1 MKISTGKTVAGM
13 VRDFSGV
20 DLLDQDLY
28 SSQKKNRA
36 DSPLIEKMQPTVSK
50 PGGVKNI
57 KAKNSNGEGALK
69 FASSKKN

>member
-20 DLLDQDLY
+20 DLHDQDLY

-36 DSPLIEKMQPTVSK
+36 DSPLIEKMQP
-50 PGGVKNI
+50 
-57 KAKNSNGEGALK
+57 
-69 FASSKKN
+69 